1 MWDFEE
7 EVARSAAACST
18 FSSTLTSHDGLAY
31 RWCFM
36 MMMTMWYH
44 EDYDGDH
51 NTIMSSSRNTLWG
64 RRDTNRVQIWKC
76 SLPTYLLTRIG
87 SWDAIA
93 SKKAVN
99 LKLSVFRFFRFSGR
113 VVTLQ
118 IFPLC
123 HICHVFPVHLTFFQS
138 AVNLQVAQIFGIVI
152 FHVYGGCRLAHRGNL
167 FLIFLLYQFHT
178 CLSVSTTHGGEGGS
192 QLPILGQNCFCNINL
207 FISLIV

>member
-31 RWCFM
+31 GWCFM

-51 NTIMSSSRNTLWG
+51 NTIMSWSRNTLWG

-99 LKLSVFRFFRFSGR
+99 LKLNVFRFFRFSGWWR
-113 VVTLQ
+113 CRYLRNVT
-118 IFPLC
+118 FAT
-123 HICHVFPVHLTFFQS
+123 FFYLTFFQQPE
-138 AVNLQVAQIFGIVI
+138 NLQVAQHFELSSHWVCSLHKCQKFRFI
-152 FHVYGGCRLAHRGNL
+152 
-167 FLIFLLYQFHT
+167 
-178 CLSVSTTHGGEGGS
+178 CLDFYS
-192 QLPILGQNCFCNINL
+192 PK
-207 FISLIV
+207 